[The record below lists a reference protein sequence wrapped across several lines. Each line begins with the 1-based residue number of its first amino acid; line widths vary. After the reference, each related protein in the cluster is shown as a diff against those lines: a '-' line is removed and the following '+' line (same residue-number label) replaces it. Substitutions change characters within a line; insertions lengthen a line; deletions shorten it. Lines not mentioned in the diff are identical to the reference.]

1 MAFDLRRIQPI
12 DTRPSTAVGISLN
25 NNAPAVFSS
34 TYTTTDAIKANLIN
48 YLLTDTGARYLNTN
62 FGGSLMPLV
71 FQQMAE
77 NTYNDARVLL
87 QSRIETYFPNVIVKD
102 IQVLSEGAD
111 INTLFVNITYEIMN
125 TGVSDTIQLTLG

>member
-48 YLLTDTGARYLNTN
+48 YLLTDTGARYLNTD

-71 FQQMAE
+71 FQQMTE
-77 NTYNDARVLL
+77 STYSDARTLL

-111 INTLFVNITYEIMN
+111 INTLFVNITYEIVN

>member
-25 NNAPAVFSS
+25 NNSPAVFSS

-48 YLLTDTGARYLNTN
+48 YLLTDVGARYLNTN

-71 FQQMAE
+71 FQQMTE
-77 NTYNDARVLL
+77 GTYSEAKLIVQN
-87 QSRIETYFPNVIVKD
+87 RIETYFPNVKVKD
-102 IQVLSEGAD
+102 IQVFSEGAD
-111 INTLFVNITYEIMN
+111 INTLFVNITYEIIN